1 MSDQELILEQLRNVN
16 YDKLSKQDIVT
27 MLDAGEQTLEN
38 MAIKKTAIDIIAE
51 AMNQTKN
58 TLEALDYSGKVEA
71 EIRKNLSILRATDD
85 WRSIAPRLGELDYGL
100 CCMRGLQLTAHLL
113 LDQKCRLCGIPGSKQ
128 FPESNSEP
136 GRASYY
142 ASSDR
147 C

>member
-38 MAIKKTAIDIIAE
+38 MAASRRTAIDIIAE

-71 EIRKNLSILRATDD
+71 EIRKNLSILR
-85 WRSIAPRLGELDYGL
+85 ELLMTGDL
-100 CCMRGLQLTAHLL
+100 
-113 LDQKCRLCGIPGSKQ
+113 
-128 FPESNSEP
+128 
-136 GRASYY
+136 
-142 ASSDR
+142 
-147 C
+147 

>member
-38 MAIKKTAIDIIAE
+38 MAASRKTAIDIIAE

-71 EIRKNLSILRATDD
+71 EIRKNLSILR
-85 WRSIAPRLGELDYGL
+85 ELL
-100 CCMRGLQLTAHLL
+100 M
-113 LDQKCRLCGIPGSKQ
+113 PG
-128 FPESNSEP
+128 
-136 GRASYY
+136 
-142 ASSDR
+142 DL
-147 C
+147 

>member
-38 MAIKKTAIDIIAE
+38 MAASRKTAIDIIAE

-71 EIRKNLSILRATDD
+71 EIRVNLSILR
-85 WRSIAPRLGELDYGL
+85 ELLMTGDL
-100 CCMRGLQLTAHLL
+100 
-113 LDQKCRLCGIPGSKQ
+113 
-128 FPESNSEP
+128 
-136 GRASYY
+136 
-142 ASSDR
+142 
-147 C
+147 

>member
-38 MAIKKTAIDIIAE
+38 MAPSRKTAIDIIAE

-71 EIRKNLSILRATDD
+71 EIRKNLSILR
-85 WRSIAPRLGELDYGL
+85 ELLMTGDL
-100 CCMRGLQLTAHLL
+100 
-113 LDQKCRLCGIPGSKQ
+113 
-128 FPESNSEP
+128 
-136 GRASYY
+136 
-142 ASSDR
+142 
-147 C
+147 

>member
-38 MAIKKTAIDIIAE
+38 MAASRKTAVDIIAE

-71 EIRKNLSILRATDD
+71 EIRKNLSILR
-85 WRSIAPRLGELDYGL
+85 ELLMTGDL
-100 CCMRGLQLTAHLL
+100 
-113 LDQKCRLCGIPGSKQ
+113 
-128 FPESNSEP
+128 
-136 GRASYY
+136 
-142 ASSDR
+142 
-147 C
+147 